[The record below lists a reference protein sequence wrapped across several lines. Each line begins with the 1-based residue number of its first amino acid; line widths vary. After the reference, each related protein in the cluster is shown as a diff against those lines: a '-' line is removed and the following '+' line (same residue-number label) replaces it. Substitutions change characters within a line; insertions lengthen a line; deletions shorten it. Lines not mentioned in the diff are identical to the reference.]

1 MKKIAKLLLASL
13 LFFGTAL
20 KTKADEG
27 MWLPFLLGGETYK
40 NMQECG
46 IRLTPE
52 QIYSVNQSSIKDAI
66 VALGGGFCTGEIISK
81 EGLMLTNHH
90 CGYDAIQQN
99 STTDHD
105 YLTDGFWAMNKGQE
119 IPVDFSV
126 WFLDKM
132 KDVTDLVLAD
142 VTSEMSEDER
152 SNAIRKAISKL
163 KEEASEGKGE
173 EFAVQVK
180 PFYYGNY
187 YYMFT
192 YNIFND
198 VRLVG
203 APPSSIGKY
212 GGDTDNWMWPRH
224 TGDFSMFR
232 IYSDKDNNPADFAED
247 NIPYTP
253 KHSLPISTAGVK
265 QGDYAMILGYPGS
278 TDRYLTSLGV
288 KQAVEIEQPAR
299 VKVRRMKLDIMEE
312 GMNKEQKVR
321 IQYASKHASVSNYW
335 KYFIGQSEQLV
346 RNNVFAKKEAIEK
359 KFLSWAA
366 ESEDRDNKYG
376 NAIELVHKSKKA
388 SQEYIIPE
396 VYFMEA
402 IYQGPE
408 LFGFLINNFGYRS
421 AIGGALNSIVAKSEE
436 LVSLKKKIDGMKDD
450 SLKDMANE
458 SYLKIEEEIAVD
470 QQVLSEAK
478 KALLENVDEFYKNYN
493 QQIDQNLMSAMLKVY
508 FADVPSSF
516 HPQGLTDLA
525 NKYNNN
531 FEKFASKYYPKSP
544 FVSKEKLTTWIEDKV
559 SIDALEKDPVYNLAN
574 SFLQFYIEEIR
585 MPKMA
590 FEADFSKGMRLFVDG
605 LKQMGYNKASDANST
620 MRVTFGNVLPYD
632 AKDGVT
638 FKHYTT
644 MQGVMDKEVVTD
656 DKNHE
661 FYVPS
666 RLKELHDA
674 KDYGPYANEDGVLP
688 VCFLSNNDI
697 TGGNSGSPV
706 INADGELI
714 GTAFDG
720 NWEAMS
726 GDIYFEPNI
735 QRTISVDIRYT
746 LFIIDKYAGAGHLVK
761 EMQVNTERKKPGNQ
775 KKRKSKPKKELKL
788 LELIEPIDEL
798 PIEIKAD

>member
-90 CGYDAIQQN
+90 CGFDAIQQN

-132 KDVTDLVLAD
+132 KDVTDQVLAD

-232 IYSDKDNNPADFAED
+232 IYSDKDNNPAAFAED

-288 KQAVEIEQPAR
+288 QQAVQIEQPAR

-366 ESEDRDNKYG
+366 ESDDRNNKYG

-408 LFGFLINNFGYRS
+408 LFGFLINNFGSRS
-421 AIGGALNSIVAKSEE
+421 AMGAALASGDEKE
-436 LVSLKKKIDGMKDD
+436 
-450 SLKDMANE
+450 
-458 SYLKIEEEIAVD
+458 
-470 QQVLSEAK
+470 LSEAK
-478 KALLENVDEFYKNYN
+478 KELLENVDEFYKNYN

-508 FADVPSSF
+508 FTDVPSSF

-525 NKYNNN
+525 KKYKNN
-531 FEKFASKYYPKSP
+531 FEKFASKYYTKSP

-559 SIDALEKDPVYNLAN
+559 SKDALEKDPVYNLAN
-574 SFLQFYIEEIR
+574 SFLQDYIQRIM

-761 EMQVNTERKKPGNQ
+761 EMQVNTERKKPVM
-775 KKRKSKPKKELKL
+775 PKKEL
-788 LELIEPIDEL
+788 ELDQVPLDT
-798 PIEIKAD
+798 KAE